1 MNTLPPEMEAALAA
15 KQKHRRELAALPY
28 EEKLRILLRL
38 QHLSDAIRQTRGA
51 SARAWPLDEKTL
63 LPMSSAHRS

>member
-38 QHLSDAIRQTRGA
+38 QRLSDAIRQTRGA

-63 LPMSSAHRS
+63 LPMSSVHRS